1 MIKLLN
7 NDEKQLLD
15 TILYMAGLHKHIND
29 DRPEQIK
36 KLKDRLLITEGEL
49 VAGNDS
55 PEVIKELKETLMKS
69 YHLGIISLVNVRKH
83 LKQFEINK

>member
-1 MIKLLN
+1 M
-7 NDEKQLLD
+7 
-15 TILYMAGLHKHIND
+15 TIIRPYIIMSGLHKNINN

-49 VAGNDS
+49 VAGNDN
-55 PEVIKELKETLMKS
+55 PEVIKELKEILMKL

-83 LKQFEINK
+83 LKQFEILHK